1 MVREFEKVLEQREE
15 AKRELARKEELRK
28 QEAER
33 KLVEREEVVR
43 AAKEKLLLEFK
54 QMTEDDP
61 SLLEAVGLQVSFFC
75 PPIFN
80 IN

>member
-1 MVREFEKVLEQREE
+1 M
-15 AKRELARKEELRK
+15 
-28 QEAER
+28 
-33 KLVEREEVVR
+33 EREEVVR